1 MSHEVIP
8 TNGPHSV
15 PEALLSDEAR
25 KKSAEMKSSMS
36 SKSREAAKPDDGSA
50 EPLQRVEDDLL
61 RVLSSRG
68 QKSKP
73 WTRVWH
79 RKNPELQKVCGVIYN
94 DLIEVQ
100 RLLTLRR
107 AKPPANFEV
116 IEQQIKSFINETDD
130 DLRSLTVHS
139 AWEYA
144 AALQRFQ
151 LLLGDDEYIF
161 THLSNEDQ
169 REKKAKPGA
178 WSEYLVPEKLKA
190 LLEEYDKP
198 RPVGEEARARAV
210 ECLSFL
216 YAQRSRYLR
225 HQRARE
231 ELKAKYLLGL
241 TLSLGFLLLLLLQG
255 IYLAAKGEVANG
267 LSTNIGDLFWSLVKV
282 NLWIDLQSLEI
293 RNALIAAATG
303 ALGST
308 LSGFYKLRDEAGG
321 LNVLRSFKSAMSAQP
336 FVGAVVGV
344 LLWLLLKSSIVT
356 IGPSGQGMN
365 WTNLAIYCFLAG
377 FSEPFFL
384 GLVQRVAGA
393 ADKDKSAS
401 KNEPK

>member
-1 MSHEVIP
+1 MSTEVTP
-8 TNGPHSV
+8 PNGPTSV
-15 PEALLSDEAR
+15 PETILSGEPQ
-25 KKSAEMKSSMS
+25 KKSAETKSSTS
-36 SKSREAAKPDDGSA
+36 SNGVDAAKPGDGG
-50 EPLQRVEDDLL
+50 EGPLHRVEDGLL
-61 RVLSSRG
+61 RVLSARS

-73 WTRVWH
+73 WRRLWP
-79 RKNPELQKVCGVIYN
+79 RNPELQKVCGVIYN
-94 DLIEVQ
+94 NLIEVQ

-107 AKPPANFEV
+107 ANPPADFQV
-116 IEQQIKSFINETDD
+116 IEQQIKSFINETED

-144 AALQRFQ
+144 AALERFQ
-151 LLLGDDEYIF
+151 LLLGDDEYIY
-161 THLSNEDQ
+161 THLCNEDQ

-178 WSEYLVPEKLKA
+178 WSEYLNPEKSLKV
-190 LLEEYDKP
+190 LIEEYDKP
-198 RPVGEEARARAV
+198 RPVPQVVRARAV

-216 YAQRSRYLR
+216 YAERSRYLR

-241 TLSLGFLLLLLLQG
+241 TISLALLLLLLLQG
-255 IYLAAKGEVANG
+255 LYLATKGDVANG
-267 LSTNIGDLFWSLVKV
+267 LSTNIRDLFWSVVTFKF
-282 NLWIDLQSLEI
+282 WIDLQNLDI

-356 IGPSGQGMN
+356 LGPSGQGIV

-393 ADKDKSAS
+393 ADKDKSA
-401 KNEPK
+401 PKKETK